1 MATRKTPAKKPTE
14 PCATEPCA
22 ACQRRLDRDRR
33 YPPPTHIIETE
44 VEVFEHRRRSGPLGK
59 LTRKQWGF
67 RLKVGGEII
76 TTGEG
81 YANHD
86 EAEERGNRLADGVYR
101 RRLT

>member
-1 MATRKTPAKKPTE
+1 MAARKTPARKTPAKA
-14 PCATEPCA
+14 ATDPF
-22 ACQRRLDRDRR
+22 
-33 YPPPTHIIETE
+33 PPPPFFIETV
-44 VEVFEHRRRSGPLGK
+44 VEVFEHRRRRGPLGK

-101 RRLT
+101 RRLA